1 MQNAKTIG
9 ALSSILAVNANN
21 ANDVCYGV
29 NYAVHGHNAL
39 RSSPEIAKRLLK
51 IYDENAAIEY
61 LAFDDDYFDPLFA
74 IVRLKE
80 SLMRLT
86 GYKRSILII
95 ESLSKSSLNGKK
107 RKSPKSEL
115 RLRENAAFIES
126 YAEKFEKYIQNLEII
141 FI

>member
-1 MQNAKTIG
+1 MHNAEKIG
-9 ALSSILAVNANN
+9 ALNNILALNAQ
-21 ANDVCYGV
+21 AASDVSCAV
-29 NYAVHGHNAL
+29 DYALHCNCAL

-51 IYDENAAIEY
+51 IYDEDAAVEY
-61 LAFDDDYFDPLFA
+61 VAFDGDYFDPLFA

-80 SLMRLT
+80 ALMRLT

-107 RKSPKSEL
+107 RKSQKSEL